1 MSVPHG
7 RGTHGS
13 CKTLLGVT
21 TASLWRLLGRGS
33 LVDDLH
39 TAVHVRR
46 RVAGVLELRLAVSHG
61 HKVGPGNAELIGQIA
76 LDRVCTPLGQVL
88 IVSVAADR
96 VGMACDDEGR
106 AFQLGVG
113 QRLPQRLNRGQ
124 GFFADIGRIVIE
136 VDFKIDIR
144 FVLGDGGDFFA
155 LGG

>member
-1 MSVPHG
+1 
-7 RGTHGS
+7 
-13 CKTLLGVT
+13 LLGVT
-21 TASLWRLLGRGS
+21 TASLRKLPRPEIAWASGDPDLELLRGGG
-33 LVDDLH
+33 LVRHIDDLH

-61 HKVGPGNAELIGQIA
+61 YKVGPGNAELIGQIA

-106 AFQLGVG
+106 AFQVGVG

-124 GFFADIGRIVIE
+124 GFLLILAE
-136 VDFKIDIR
+136 
-144 FVLGDGGDFFA
+144 L
-155 LGG
+155 